1 MLRILKMLYGFP
13 IPMFRWC
20 ILSGVVVVYSVI
32 YFKTLQFPKWWKS
45 LLQDFTN
52 LNKRNLWQQKE
63 SQASFFNIEEWDFTL
78 LLWVK
83 YFIWSFLAV
92 LTIILLRNT
101 KLKNLLLNKTFS
113 NFKLQKHRINDKIFN
128 IVLLFLTLLLVSFL
142 LLATITRTFFTQ
154 NYCVS

>member
-1 MLRILKMLYGFP
+1 MLYGFP

-78 LLWVK
+78 LLL
-83 YFIWSFLAV
+83 S
-92 LTIILLRNT
+92 
-101 KLKNLLLNKTFS
+101 
-113 NFKLQKHRINDKIFN
+113 KIFY
-128 IVLLFLTLLLVSFL
+128 LVVFSC
-142 LLATITRTFFTQ
+142 I
-154 NYCVS
+154 NYHLIAKYKTEKLIAK